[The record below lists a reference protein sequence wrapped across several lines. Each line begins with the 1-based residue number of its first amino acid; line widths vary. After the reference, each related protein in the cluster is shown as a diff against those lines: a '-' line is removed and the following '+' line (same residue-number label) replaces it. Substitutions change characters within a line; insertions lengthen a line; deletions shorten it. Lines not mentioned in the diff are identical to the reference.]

1 MPLLDHFH
9 PPLKVRRSWTS
20 FHAAWATYVA
30 EALNKQLPEGY
41 FAEPNA
47 QFAIEIDVAT
57 WEEPGGPPRQVQPR
71 VDWAPP
77 TPQATLPLVIVTDL
91 VEVRVLRGE
100 GGPVLAGAVEF
111 VSPGNK
117 DRPLTRDAFVSK
129 CAAYLQQGAGL
140 VVVDIVTERRANLHQ
155 DLLAR
160 VSPDGPSGPDPDLY
174 AAAYRPF
181 SRQGKPTLDVW
192 NEALRIGGSLP
203 TLPLWLR
210 GGIQLPINL
219 EATYERTLRE
229 LRVPANGAGSSG
241 ER

>member
-1 MPLLDHFH
+1 MPLHDHFH
-9 PPLKVRRSWTS
+9 PPLQVCRTWTS

-30 EALNKQLPEGY
+30 EALNEKLPEGY
-41 FAEPNA
+41 FAEPSA

-57 WEEPGGPPRQVQPR
+57 WEEAGGPPRQTQPR
-71 VDWAPP
+71 LDWAPP
-77 TPQATLPLVIVTDL
+77 APQATLPLVIVTDL

-117 DRPLTRDAFVSK
+117 DRPSTRDAFVSK

-140 VVVDIVTERRANLHQ
+140 LIVDIVTQRCANLHH

-160 VSPDGPSGPDPDLY
+160 VSPDGRAGAEADLY

-181 SRQGKPTLDVW
+181 GRDGQPTLEVW
-192 NEALRIGGSLP
+192 YEVLRIGGPLP
-203 TLPLWLR
+203 ALPLWLR
-210 GGIQLPINL
+210 GGFHLPIDL
-219 EATYERTLRE
+219 EATYERTCQKLRI
-229 LRVPANGAGSSG
+229 PAHGA
-241 ER
+241 